1 MTELLLV
8 GMFTAFCLAVLKPLI
23 NFLSILGGGLV
34 INASFALGI
43 SSVSVYWLVPG
54 KFPVL
59 VVWAIAGGFFGS
71 FLLALADRV
80 ATHRPAIINPTRP
93 E

>member
-8 GMFTAFCLAVLKPLI
+8 GMFTAFCLAVLKPFI
-23 NFLSILGGGLV
+23 NFLSIFGGGLF
-34 INASFALGI
+34 INAFFALVI
-43 SSVSVYWLVPG
+43 SSISVYLVVDSNFA
-54 KFPVL
+54 KL
-59 VVWAIAGGFFGS
+59 VVWALAGGYFGS
-71 FLLALADRV
+71 FLLALAEKV

>member
-23 NFLSILGGGLV
+23 NFLSVLGGGLV
-34 INASFALGI
+34 INASFALVI
-43 SSVSVYWLVPG
+43 SSVAVYLVVDSSLP
-54 KFPVL
+54 KLF
-59 VVWAIAGGFFGS
+59 VWAIAGGYFGS
-71 FLLALADRV
+71 FLLALAEKV
-80 ATHRPAIINPTRP
+80 STHRPAVISTTRP

>member
-1 MTELLLV
+1 MTELLIV

-43 SSVSVYWLVPG
+43 SSVAVYLMVPG
-54 KFPVL
+54 DFPRL
-59 VVWAIAGGFFGS
+59 AVWAIAGGFFGS
-71 FLLALADRV
+71 FLLALAERISSY
-80 ATHRPAIINPTRP
+80 RPAVISPTRP

>member
-23 NFLSILGGGLV
+23 NFLSILGGGLL

-43 SSVSVYWLVPG
+43 SSVPVYWLVPG

-59 VVWAIAGGFFGS
+59 AVWAIAGGFFGS
-71 FLLALADRV
+71 FLLALADRI
-80 ATHRPAIINPTRP
+80 ATHRPAVINPTRP

>member
-23 NFLSILGGGLV
+23 NFLSILGGGLL

-43 SSVSVYWLVPG
+43 ASVPVYWVVPG
-54 KFPVL
+54 TFPVL
-59 VVWAIAGGFFGS
+59 AVWVIAGGFFGS

-80 ATHRPAIINPTRP
+80 ATHRPAVINPTRP

>member
-8 GMFTAFCLAVLKPLI
+8 GMFTAFCLAVIKPFI
-23 NFLSILGGGLV
+23 NFIAVLGGGLL

-43 SSVSVYWLVPG
+43 SSVAVYVLIDGP
-54 KFPVL
+54 FPSL
-59 VVWAIAGGFFGS
+59 VVWSIAGGYFGS
-71 FLLALADRV
+71 FLLALAERV
-80 ATHRPAIINPTRP
+80 ATHRPAVINPTRP

>member
-23 NFLSILGGGLV
+23 KFLSIIGGGLL
-34 INASFALGI
+34 INATFALVF
-43 SSVSVYWLVPG
+43 SSIPVYLVVPG
-54 KFPVL
+54 KPPVL
-59 VVWAIAGGFFGS
+59 IVWIIAGAFLGS
-71 FLLALADRV
+71 LLLTIAERI
-80 ATHRPAIINPTRP
+80 ATHRPAVINPTRP

>member
-1 MTELLLV
+1 MTELLV
-8 GMFTAFCLAVLKPLI
+8 IGMFTAFCLAVLKPFI
-23 NFLSILGGGLV
+23 NFLSILGGGLF

-43 SSVSVYWLVPG
+43 SSVAVYLLVPG
-54 KFPVL
+54 KFPAL
-59 VVWAIAGGFFGS
+59 TVWAIAGGYFGS
-71 FLLALADRV
+71 FLLALAERV

>member
-1 MTELLLV
+1 MTELLIV

-23 NFLSILGGGLV
+23 NFLSILGGGLL

-43 SSVSVYWLVPG
+43 AIVPVYLIVPG
-54 KFPVL
+54 NFSIL
-59 VVWAIAGGFFGS
+59 VVWSIAGGYFGS
-71 FLLALADRV
+71 FLLALAERV
-80 ATHRPAIINPTRP
+80 ATYRPVVVNPTRP

>member
-8 GMFTAFCLAVLKPLI
+8 GMFTAFLLAVLKPFI
-23 NFLSILGGGLV
+23 KFLSVLGGGLL
-34 INASFALGI
+34 INASFALVVA
-43 SSVSVYWLVPG
+43 SVPVYWLVPG

-59 VVWAIAGGFFGS
+59 AVWAIAGGYFGS
-71 FLLALADRV
+71 FLLALAERA
-80 ATHRPAIINPTRP
+80 ATHRPAVINPTRP